1 MTEGTVERELPVDDI
16 EPMVQTIKPD
26 WGVLDATF
34 VEDGQTAIYR
44 LEVDAP
50 TGRRECYLKA
60 PPSRKRSCGIDTEAR
75 LTVIVGEHTD
85 IPVPTVHGT
94 VDDHDTLRAPF
105 FLMESMVGRRLQM
118 DALADLA
125 EWQVRSLA
133 RQTGQVLGQL
143 HDLPIPNVSGFGTG
157 LTYHSDTTL
166 RGGRPTGDPAELVI
180 PQGDGRWRDRLEAW
194 IDEDLEA
201 LAETDRFV
209 DLVEP
214 IRGSLEAM
222 VAELPGDPTPV
233 IARVDQGLWNV
244 LTDEDVG
251 RITALLDWGS
261 LFVTPP
267 AFDLAV
273 TEYFLAGGPWIG
285 LEDVPDHR
293 AVMRDAL
300 LDGYRRHRPV
310 PSAYDDQRRCY
321 QLEAAILSLVSL
333 DRGPETPRHVPA
345 DRLDEA
351 AAGMRTVVGNLLV

>member
-1 MTEGTVERELPVDDI
+1 MTEGTVERKLPADDL
-16 EPMVQTIKPD
+16 EPMVQTIEPD
-26 WGVLDATF
+26 WGLLDATF
-34 VEDGQTAIYR
+34 VEDGETAIYR

-60 PPSRKRSCGIDTEAR
+60 TPSRERSCGIDTEAR
-75 LTVIVGEHTD
+75 LMVIVEEHTD
-85 IPVPTVHGT
+85 IPVPTVYGA

-105 FLMESMVGRRLQM
+105 FLMESRDGRRLQM
-118 DALADLA
+118 DALADLS
-125 EWQVRSLA
+125 ERQVRSMA
-133 RQTGQVLGQL
+133 EQTGQALGQI

-157 LTYHSDTTL
+157 LSHASDTTL
-166 RGGRPTGDPAELVI
+166 RGGRPSGDPTELVI
-180 PQGDGRWRDRLEAW
+180 PQGDERWRDRLEVW

-201 LAETDRFV
+201 LAATDRFV

-233 IARVDQGLWNV
+233 VARVDQGLWNV
-244 LTDEDVG
+244 LTDEAVG
-251 RITALLDWGS
+251 RMTALLDWGS

-293 AVMRDAL
+293 AAMRDAMF
-300 LDGYRRHRPV
+300 DGYRRHRPV
-310 PSAYDDQRRCY
+310 PSAHDAQRRCY
-321 QLEAAILSLVSL
+321 QLEVVILSLVSL

-345 DRLDEA
+345 DRLNEA
-351 AAGMRTVVGNLLV
+351 AAGMRTVVEELLV